1 MENALRKV
9 VCERRKTVNDNMLDA
24 LAVISFLVGV
34 ANYGENLTQSDK
46 DDLIKSLNEQTNQIV
61 ERVETSLN
69 YQNRMLEKILEILME
84 E

>member
-1 MENALRKV
+1 M
-9 VCERRKTVNDNMLDA
+9 NDNMLDA